1 MFNPGTALLYDSSNS
16 NIKITHN
23 SDEHFLWNLSDFP
36 SDVVFENLCC
46 LWIVSINSRVLLKQ

>member
-1 MFNPGTALLYDSSNS
+1 MFNPGTALLCDSSNS

-23 SDEHFLWNLSDFP
+23 SDEHFP

-46 LWIVSINSRVLLKQ
+46 LWIVSINSVF